1 MKYEVEG
8 VRRKL
13 YRDLQLGM
21 MMHSGACP
29 SIYQGLVTLSFATGK
44 GIDLPGPDPT
54 GGSWRKVVVG
64 FHLESRVFPIG
75 SISQAIH
82 GVLEP
87 FTAEGWDHST
97 RSTMGYVILPRRSW
111 ANIAGERV
119 SKREEMSF
127 SVGAAE
133 RVETATIKAQIS
145 VPGTSEVTRPVTER
159 RRRSPSGPSH
169 QPCRMV
175 REMALK

>member
-1 MKYEVEG
+1 MLRPG
-8 VRRKL
+8 T
-13 YRDLQLGM
+13 
-21 MMHSGACP
+21 CP
-29 SIYQGLVTLSFATGK
+29 SIYQGLVTLSHTTGK

-75 SISQAIH
+75 SISQAIP

-97 RSTMGYVILPRRSW
+97 RSTMGHVILPRRSW
-111 ANIAGERV
+111 ANIAAERV
-119 SKREEMSF
+119 SEERKCLSPW
-127 SVGAAE
+127 APR
-133 RVETATIKAQIS
+133 RVETATIKAHIS
-145 VPGTSEVTRPVTER
+145 VPGTSEVTRSVTER